1 MYNVSTAF
9 LVALILIELCTLLH
23 VSTAFKENKSEGC
36 IEIRHNGFCDSNIL
50 NISKIT
56 SSCVDNMVTLN
67 TFATPTIK
75 ASDGTIYVKSVDS
88 ILNYVVFAH
97 NYPLCSYFSC
107 PLMPNV
113 STSSSVTAFDF
124 TFGATGGIDSK
135 IKITDSNGR
144 ELACINAHFA

>member
-75 ASDGTIYVKSVDS
+75 ASVDS
-88 ILNYVVFAH
+88 ILNYEVFAH

-113 STSSSVTAFDF
+113 STSSSVTTFDF
-124 TFGATGGIDSK
+124 TFGATGGIDTK
-135 IKITDSNGR
+135 IKITYSNGR